1 MTERKTDRRIDAAYI
16 LTLAEAVQEVTLT
29 PELAERMA
37 ALQTR
42 FNDAVLAQRGRVP
55 IEAEP
60 ADFVRLLHHYRDE
73 GP

>member
-1 MTERKTDRRIDAAYI
+1 MTDRKLDAEYI

-29 PELAERMA
+29 DDQAQRMA
-37 ALQTR
+37 ELQQR
-42 FNDAVLAQRGRVP
+42 FNATVLGQRGRVP

-60 ADFVRLLHHYRDE
+60 ADFARLLHHYRDE